1 MRNGFYW
8 KKANTGRLRNIK
20 RILAVDA
27 LTVKDKKILLI
38 KRRFAPFKGFWA
50 LPGGLVEKNETI
62 KQALIREAKE
72 ETGLDII
79 PVRLVGIYDEPERDP
94 RGIVSVA
101 FLCKPKNAKTKPGE
115 EVLDVKFFP
124 LEEAVK
130 MRLAFDHNKMIK
142 DLKAME

>member
-1 MRNGFYW
+1 M
-8 KKANTGRLRNIK
+8 
-20 RILAVDA
+20 
-27 LTVKDKKILLI
+27 
-38 KRRFAPFKGFWA
+38 
-50 LPGGLVEKNETI
+50 PGGLVEKSETI
-62 KQALIREAKE
+62 KEALIREAKE

-79 PVRLVGIYDEPERDP
+79 PVRLVGIYDDPERDP
-94 RGIVSVA
+94 RGVVSVA